1 MQNIHV
7 LLMGGSDPTYHDFS
21 ILLPL
26 IGGFLREHEL
36 EVTTST
42 DPDLFLPE
50 NIRRF
55 DLVLC
60 CTFGHTLTVEQ
71 EAGLLDAVRGNPRDG
86 SAKTKG
92 FLGLHGAASSF
103 LNSEGYLRMLG
114 GKFLVHPPLDTLEVN
129 ICHPNH
135 PVMRGVSDFSI
146 EDELYLVETYT
157 PFQTLAAV
165 EYGGFSRPVA
175 WAKPH
180 GLGRVVYLSLGH
192 GENQLQHQSIQQI
205 LINAVRWIMEG

>member
-1 MQNIHV
+1 M

-21 ILLPL
+21 VLLPQIAGL
-26 IGGFLREHEL
+26 LREHGL

-55 DLVLC
+55 DLIVC
-60 CTFGHTLTVEQ
+60 CTFGHTLTADQ
-71 EAGLLDAVRGNPRDG
+71 EAGLLNAVRGDPRDPD
-86 SAKTKG
+86 AKTRG
-92 FLGLHGAASSF
+92 FLGLHGASCSF

-129 ICHPNH
+129 ICRPDH
-135 PVMRGVSDFSI
+135 PVMHEVSDFSI
-146 EDELYLVETYT
+146 EDELYLVETYP

-165 EYGGFSRPVA
+165 DYGGFSRPVA
-175 WAKPH
+175 WVKPY
-180 GLGRVVYLSLGH
+180 GLGRVAYLSLGH
-192 GENQLQHQSIQQI
+192 GEEQLQHPSVQQI
-205 LINAVRWIMEG
+205 LINAARWILED